1 MSLCKNEIEFLERF
15 ENNEYVPELLFD
27 DQDILAR
34 IKAHPMA
41 LWKTKY
47 RKK

>member
-1 MSLCKNEIEFLERF
+1 MSLSKNEVEFLERF
-15 ENNEYVPELLFD
+15 ENNQYAPELLFD
-27 DQDILAR
+27 NQDILAR

-47 RKK
+47 CK